1 MNHNKKKYKRANK
14 KRKRKN
20 KRKAKRAPLYASVPE
35 TVVDDVTDKYTKL
48 YESVFFDE
56 ILPYGE
62 YLKEYGVREIR
73 TAVRVTSNP
82 AEPSNFISK
91 REISL
96 EQMARNEGEV
106 YLSIPL
112 KPEKMTK
119 SKVLNFLSER
129 GLSHFVN
136 FEMADEAM
144 NKLYKKLVS
153 SYGEEFAEE
162 FFEQRGRYLVEMRY
176 DENVGWFLPT
186 NSSGHFDLVREPNF
200 DYSKYITDNYR
211 ELNIPWQGKD

>member
-20 KRKAKRAPLYASVPE
+20 KRKAKRAPLYTSVPE

-62 YLKEYGVREIR
+62 YLKKYGVREIR

-106 YLSIPL
+106 YLSIPP

-119 SKVLNFLSER
+119 RKVLNFLSER

-144 NKLYKKLVS
+144 NKLYKQLVS
-153 SYGEEFAEE
+153 SYGREIAEE

-186 NSSGHFDLVREPNF
+186 NSSGHFDLVRETNF